1 MAAQSRPR
9 SMASVAPSRAIA
21 RRSYGAL
28 LLAVVITLLGL
39 LGAVVGVLLRTIPLV
54 LQTSSSYGLYV
65 LAHSALLFLGVV
77 SIIGGIALAIR
88 ALTWKPDNAL
98 AIRVG
103 RNLSQFLDGDYTFIR
118 NISRFSIG
126 YVDAVLVGPP
136 GVLVFR
142 ITERGG
148 IFFNEGKKWLRQKDK
163 GEWATMRWSPTQ
175 ETIDDVIK
183 LREFFQARGLKD
195 IPVFGVVVFTE
206 DEPRTIVSVENPTVP
221 VMQPEALSY
230 GLNGYYFGKD
240 RIQTEAVLRIVDYLY
255 QQG

>member
-9 SMASVAPSRAIA
+9 PMSNVAPSRALA
-21 RRSYGAL
+21 RRSYASL
-28 LLAVVITLLGL
+28 LLAIVV
-39 LGAVVGVLLRTIPLV
+39 VLFGILATVAGIVLRTIPLV
-54 LQTSSSYGLYV
+54 LQTSNSYGLYV
-65 LAHSALLFLGVV
+65 LTHNGLLIVGLL
-77 SIIGGIALAIR
+77 SLIGGVALAIR
-88 ALTWKPDNAL
+88 ALTWKQDNAL

-103 RNLSQFLDGDYTFIR
+103 RNLGQFLDGDYTFIR
-118 NISRFSIG
+118 NISRFSVG

-148 IFFNEGKKWLRQKDK
+148 VFFNEGKKWLRQKDK
-163 GEWATMRWSPTQ
+163 GQWGTMRWSPTQ
-175 ETIDDVIK
+175 EAIDDVVK
-183 LREFFQARGLKD
+183 LREFFQARGLAD

-206 DEPRTIVSVENPTVP
+206 DEPRTIVTVEAPTVP
-221 VMQPEALSY
+221 VLQPEALSY

-240 RIQTEAVLRIVDYLY
+240 RIQRDTVARIVGQLY